1 MRKYQDIKIIEEKRG
16 NPFTQGFIYGLIF
29 GALGSF
35 VMLSRRGTEKSTL

>member
-1 MRKYQDIKIIEEKRG
+1 MRKYQDIKIIEEKPG
-16 NPFTQGFIYGLIF
+16 NPFTHGLIF